1 MGKHM
6 RNPQTLVHL
15 LWWTFL
21 SNVLVAQTVI
31 DLGRYEEDLRISNF
45 LPSGG
50 LGTSLAAG
58 DVNGDGIDD
67 LISGALTIELFYEA
81 GGGAFLIPGRSV
93 LPRFIDLANA
103 NSRVAFWGNG
113 AQAYTGFLVDLFDFS
128 GDGLA
133 DIFISAPQY
142 LVTRENQGRGKIFYL
157 PGRKSWPSEFT
168 LQDNPTEGGAATLL
182 GERTGAFLG
191 TGSTH
196 GDLNGDGVDDLAV
209 VSRFSTR
216 PFFQPATVYLIW
228 GGQSL
233 INGPIN
239 NPALLRC
246 VIIPPMEDQ
255 AGMSVFVGNFDG
267 DAYHDLFLTL
277 PQAQQIKPTESGIAG
292 CIIWGRPEWPAVI
305 DLTNIQN
312 ISSATFLISRRSGAY
327 VGSRFITGDF
337 DGSGANDVAVNILQS
352 SLQLGSVQQTGFVH
366 VYRNPFKQR
375 PRFFDWFDPAH
386 RPLVIRDRYV
396 NHQSFPY
403 TMASLD
409 WNADG
414 FDDLVISSQAYRD
427 EKRISEGMAYVLYGS
442 AALPDSVDFRL
453 NNAKWDIIWGGFAQT
468 EIDQAIAKAD
478 LNADGKDDLVFGGW
492 TATTKS
498 GGVASGEVYVL
509 LNRATNANK
518 PAPTSSA
525 LLPVSPNPFQNTT
538 IIWFNVSQTENISL
552 EIFDLL
558 GRRVRRLR
566 DGNISAGRYSALW
579 DGRDESGNFLSAG
592 VYFAVLRTSTQI
604 QKQKLIFLR

>member
-1 MGKHM
+1 M
-6 RNPQTLVHL
+6 RNPQTLFHL

-21 SNVLVAQTVI
+21 SNVLAAQTVI

-45 LPSGG
+45 LPSSG

-58 DVNGDGIDD
+58 DVNGDGLED
-67 LISGALTIELFYEA
+67 LISGALAIGFFYEA
-81 GGGAFLIPGRSV
+81 GGGAFLISGRSA

-103 NSRVAFWGNG
+103 NGRVAFWGNG
-113 AQAYTGFLVDLFDFS
+113 PQAYTGFLVDLFDFS

-142 LVTRENQGRGKIFYL
+142 LVTKENQGRGKIFYL
-157 PGRKSWPSEFT
+157 PGRKNWPSELT

-182 GERTGAFLG
+182 GERAGAFLG

-196 GDLNGDGVDDLAV
+196 GDFNGDGIGDLAV
-209 VSRFSTR
+209 VSQFAAR
-216 PFFQPATVYLIW
+216 PGPLSRQTTIYIIW
-228 GGQSL
+228 GGQRLVSGS
-233 INGPIN
+233 ID
-239 NPALLRC
+239 NPAFSHC
-246 VIIPPMEDQ
+246 VIIPPSENQ
-255 AGMSVFVGNFDG
+255 IPTAVFAGKLDND
-267 DAYHDLFLTL
+267 DYDDLIIML
-277 PQAQQIKPTESGIAG
+277 PNAQFKPSESGIAG
-292 CIIWGRPEWPAVI
+292 CIIWGMPEWSAVI
-305 DLTNIQN
+305 DLTNIQKIIN
-312 ISSATFLISRRSGAY
+312 VTFLINHHSGAY
-327 VGSRFITGDF
+327 IGSRFTTGDF
-337 DGSGANDVAVNILQS
+337 DGSNETDIVANVLYP
-352 SLQLGSVQQTGFVH
+352 LLQTGLVH
-366 VYRNPFKQR
+366 VYRDPFKQR

-403 TMASLD
+403 SMASLD

-453 NNAKWDIIWGGFAQT
+453 NNAKWDIIWGGFAQA